1 MAVRV
6 TAAGVDEATD
16 GRRLIVVRFVRLS
29 DDAAEPESEA
39 TYHLKHPE
47 GFTSRGGVAFLHLLS
62 LTRMDTRENVTLTPE
77 EVETV
82 EGAARDTAA
91 ADDPTW

>member
-6 TAAGVDEATD
+6 TEAGVDEATD

-29 DDAAEPESEA
+29 DDAAEPPLVA
-39 TYHLKHPE
+39 VYHLKYPE
-47 GFTSRGGVAFLHLLS
+47 GFTSSRGVAFLTPLS
-62 LTRMDTRENVTLTPE
+62 YTREDTNEAVFLTPP
-77 EVETV
+77 EVEEV
-82 EGAARDTAA
+82 EGAAHDTAA